1 MIFLLVSFI
10 VFVIIHIKIGQTRI
24 INIINNIM
32 KSKGISEN
40 YNDIKDK
47 KEELEKEI
55 KVEILQNNVDKPE
68 TKMI

>member
-1 MIFLLVSFI
+1 MKSNYGFYIMTFLLVSFI

-40 YNDIKDK
+40 NDNNNQTEKKCQKQRIKLK
-47 KEELEKEI
+47 GK
-55 KVEILQNNVDKPE
+55 
-68 TKMI
+68 